1 MIVCGGGVSD
11 VVVESGFIR
20 VLWLSI
26 NDKLIEVD
34 SAGVLRLRKSRA
46 SLNATLYLGRASE
59 SGDKGTE
66 CVMVKEVAV
75 GAGKE
80 GP

>member
-1 MIVCGGGVSD
+1 MIVCGGRVSD
-11 VVVESGFIR
+11 VVVDSEFIR

-26 NDKLIEVD
+26 NDKLAEVD
-34 SAGVLRLRKSRA
+34 SAGVSRLRKTRA
-46 SLNATLYLGRASE
+46 SLNATLYFGRVSE

-66 CVMVKEVAV
+66 CVMVEEVAV
-75 GAGKE
+75 GAWKE